1 MELIIILVLILLNG
15 IFAMSEMALVAAKRF
30 KLESAQ
36 KKGNQ
41 GAKKALELSENPTR
55 FLSTVQI
62 GITLIGIL
70 LGVYSGDKLTG
81 YVADFLAQYESLKPF
96 AGQIA
101 TVVIVVF
108 ITYVSIVLGELLPKR
123 IGMTFPE
130 PIISMLA
137 KPMHMLSVITSPFV
151 WLLSA
156 TNNALLRLLGIRKS
170 SDSKLSEEEI
180 KAIVKESADGGEIQE
195 IEQDI
200 VARVFELGDTTV
212 HSLYTHRSD
221 IVYFDTKDTW
231 KDISEKINKEKHSSY
246 PLVTG
251 NNLDHIVGIVLLKD
265 LFSPHDSEVFSIE
278 NYSREPVF
286 VTESMTGYQ
295 VLGLFKKNKFH
306 YALVVDEFGLT
317 KGMITMDDVMDA
329 LIGDH
334 TELDQEE
341 YRIYRRDEHSWLID
355 GQYPLVDFV
364 KEFDLYIEDSIVQK
378 YTTVAGLLMHKM
390 ETVPAIGAVFTI
402 DDFTFEVIDKD
413 GQRIDKILLT
423 TK

>member
-15 IFAMSEMALVAAKRF
+15 IFAMSEMSLVAAKRF

-36 KKGNQ
+36 KKGDQ

-81 YVADFLAQYESLKPF
+81 YVADFLAQYELIKSF
-96 AGQIA
+96 SGQIA

-130 PIISMLA
+130 PIISTLA
-137 KPMHMLSVITSPFV
+137 KPMHVLSVITAPFV

-156 TNNALLRLLGIRKS
+156 TNNLLLRLLGIKKS

-200 VARVFELGDTTV
+200 VERVFELGDTTV

-231 KDISEKINKEKHSSY
+231 KDISEKISKEKHSSY

-265 LFSPHDSEVFSIE
+265 LFSPHDSDVFSIE

-341 YRIYRRDEHSWLID
+341 YQIYRRDEHSWLID

-364 KEFDLYIEDSIVQK
+364 KEFDLYIEESIFQK